1 VETKAF
7 LIDLDG
13 VLYVG
18 GHAVAGAVSAI
29 DLLESHACQY
39 RFVSNTTRKCRATIA
54 ERLDRLGFSI
64 PVSRIF
70 TPTIAAIAAMQQTES
85 TRCLLLTTG
94 DVNRDF
100 AAAGIQNSEREVD
113 FIVVGDAGENFTYRN
128 LNLAMRLV
136 LGGAGI
142 LALERDRYWIGADGL
157 MLSAGPFVAAL
168 EYATGTRA
176 TVVGKPAPEFFA
188 LALRNTGVKLSEAA
202 MIGDDILTDI
212 GGAQNAGMQGI
223 LVRTGKYRADAVA
236 ASGIMPDR
244 TIDSIAQI
252 GELL

>member
-1 VETKAF
+1 
-7 LIDLDG
+7 
-13 VLYVG
+13 
-18 GHAVAGAVSAI
+18 
-29 DLLESHACQY
+29 
-39 RFVSNTTRKCRATIA
+39 
-54 ERLDRLGFSI
+54 
-64 PVSRIF
+64 
-70 TPTIAAIAAMQQTES
+70 
-85 TRCLLLTTG
+85 
-94 DVNRDF
+94 
-100 AAAGIQNSEREVD
+100 VD